1 MEILFF
7 NTKLGNLIRLI
18 KVNLCPRMVKFH
30 FFAVIGVDGDT
41 VQPNK
46 GKDLL
51 LDISI
56 IPNHSQHRTFN
67 PWLIKNRI
75 AIASIGSSSF
85 IFALYFFT
93 WSNSNTMLGSLIGR
107 VGLVGVTIMA
117 ILSGFAA
124 VNSPYS
130 NLSVF
135 LRPVS
140 DKDVQKAE
148 HNLLSSLESLISSK
162 KRNSHDVQAKEMFL
176 TQMFMDYDNL
186 LLDREK
192 SKLAT
197 SWRGIY
203 SNILGYFFSF
213 YCIYKVLT
221 SIINL
226 IFSRT
231 NGKDIVTRILNI
243 MVHWVGLD
251 LDLEF
256 WSAQLS
262 FILIGIMVIVAV
274 RGFIMQFSK
283 VSLMATTTNSDSPIA
298 FLTHLMGFYLSSVV
312 LMLRIN
318 LPVQYRIV
326 ITSLLGDLEFQT
338 FQRWFDLWFLISV
351 LVSAVFH
358 YVPYKQMEISA
369 TDFYVLSDILNQID
383 YENIFRRIGDLRPKQ
398 FSANTLNWMYII
410 GIALGVEARNIKDED
425 LDKYA
430 AELILNQ
437 SNKIKNRF
445 DLVEEP
451 RFLANTIRSTEHY
464 NEALKNGIVQVQS
477 NEPIQE
483 SKKRKKKLKKVVRES
498 EYNSDQD
505 KDTEKK
511 HLNALVKHAKL
522 KSKKTKKVY
531 TGKKGL
537 VEALLGSVDQGVYG
551 PIAGVTPVP
560 SSKDNKINPSLP
572 ESCPW

>member
-1 MEILFF
+1 
-7 NTKLGNLIRLI
+7 
-18 KVNLCPRMVKFH
+18 
-30 FFAVIGVDGDT
+30 
-41 VQPNK
+41 
-46 GKDLL
+46 
-51 LDISI
+51 
-56 IPNHSQHRTFN
+56 
-67 PWLIKNRI
+67 
-75 AIASIGSSSF
+75 
-85 IFALYFFT
+85 
-93 WSNSNTMLGSLIGR
+93 MLGSLIGR

-140 DKDVQKAE
+140 EKDVQKAE

-243 MVHWVGLD
+243 MVHWLGLD

-283 VSLMATTTNSDSPIA
+283 VSLMATTTDSDSPIA

-318 LPVQYRIV
+318 LPVQYRVV

-338 FQRWFDLWFLISV
+338 FQS
-351 LVSAVFH
+351 
-358 YVPYKQMEISA
+358 PYKQMEISA

-410 GIALGVEARNIKDED
+410 GIVTLLATPFIYFLKIGNLSWLAYLIYIKISLSVLLGPVFLCRHYALVLKVELEEYLKALQGSFNPQWMTFELVKPKGFVYLPNQSPSIYQLIIKRVEARNIKDED

-430 AELILNQ
+430 AELILKQ

-451 RFLANTIRSTEHY
+451 SKIPNTNKRFLANTIRSTEHY
-464 NEALKNGIVQVQS
+464 NEALKNGIVQAQS

-551 PIAGVTPVP
+551 PIPGVTPVP